1 MPTIGPFELLAI
13 LLIALLILGPSRLPK
28 LANALGTSIRE
39 FRTAASEPQ
48 SATRLERVAAHVDD
62 LALLGVGKDL
72 VGRRD
77 LAEALLRRLVGVD
90 VGVKLARELIR
101 RAAGRRKRPPR
112 AARSAG

>member
-48 SATRLERVAAHVDD
+48 SATRLERVAAQRPDTTPTEP
-62 LALLGVGKDL
+62 LPTQASAPGEG
-72 VGRRD
+72 GS
-77 LAEALLRRLVGVD
+77 
-90 VGVKLARELIR
+90 
-101 RAAGRRKRPPR
+101 AA
-112 AARSAG
+112 